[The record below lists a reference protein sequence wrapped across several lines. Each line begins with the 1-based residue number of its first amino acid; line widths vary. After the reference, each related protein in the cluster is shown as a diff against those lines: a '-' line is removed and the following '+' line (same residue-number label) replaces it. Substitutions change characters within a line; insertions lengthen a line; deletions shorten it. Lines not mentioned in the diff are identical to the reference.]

1 MQVLQPYQLGVRPMQ
16 IEITGISETD
26 ALHTMFYHLRM
37 AAACFENC
45 PKHIDTPEN
54 VDALWQP
61 AFDAFLEAL
70 ETAYDDAA

>member
-37 AAACFENC
+37 AAA
-45 PKHIDTPEN
+45 
-54 VDALWQP
+54 
-61 AFDAFLEAL
+61 
-70 ETAYDDAA
+70 